1 MSITYRHITRRE
13 GITAPELAK
22 ATGLPLPAVRA
33 ELNALLAEGKLVC
46 QRAERPGQPH
56 RWWRVGR
63 RPLDNLS
70 VLVVA
75 ASAARIHSARGK
87 LRDVLR
93 GLADRAADPVL
104 AQVVALAAGSKA
116 PHAIVAE
123 ALNNYY
129 AAGAADMGRK

>member
-1 MSITYRHITRRE
+1 MSITYRYITRRE

-56 RWWRVGR
+56 RWWRAGQ

-75 ASAARIHSARGK
+75 ASAAHIHSARGK
-87 LRDVLR
+87 LRGVLR
-93 GLADRAADPVL
+93 GLADRTADPAL
-104 AQVVALAAGSKA
+104 AQIIGMAAGSTA
-116 PHAIVAE
+116 PHTIIADS
-123 ALNNYY
+123 LNRYF
-129 AAGAADMGRK
+129 AA

>member
-33 ELNALLAEGKLVC
+33 ELNAMLDEGKLVC
-46 QRAERPGQPH
+46 QRASRPGQPN
-56 RWWRVGR
+56 RWWRVGQ

-70 VLVVA
+70 VLVAA
-75 ASAARIHSARGK
+75 ASAARIHAARGK

-93 GLADRAADPVL
+93 SLSCRTEDP
-104 AQVVALAAGSKA
+104 ALGQIIGMAAGSTA
-116 PHAIVAE
+116 PHAIINQAVH
-123 ALNNYY
+123 NYF
-129 AAGAADMGRK
+129 AA